1 MRMAKASGKTAQR
14 VRKEPAVIAVLVPV
28 ERIERAILLIR
39 GEKVILDADLA
50 ELYGVPTGRLNEQV
64 RRNGG
69 RFPSDFM
76 FQLTE
81 EEFLA
86 LRSQIAISKA
96 GRGGRRYS
104 PYAFTEHGA
113 IMAAN
118 VLSSERAV
126 AASVIVV
133 RAFVR
138 LRQILSSH
146 AELARQLKE
155 MEKTYDSQF
164 KKVFAA
170 IHSLMM
176 PPAPRDGGRIGF

>member
-1 MRMAKASGKTAQR
+1 MAKASGKTAQR
-14 VRKEPAVIAVLVPV
+14 VRKEPAVTAVLVPV

-126 AASVIVV
+126 AASVMVV

-155 MEKTYDSQF
+155 MEKTYDAQF

>member
-1 MRMAKASGKTAQR
+1 MAKASGKSVQR
-14 VRKEPAVIAVLVPV
+14 VRKVQEVTAVLVPV
-28 ERIERAILLIR
+28 ERIERSILLIR
-39 GEKVILDADLA
+39 GEKVMLDADLA
-50 ELYGVPTGRLNEQV
+50 QLYGVPTGRLNEQV

-69 RFPSDFM
+69 RFPGDFM
-76 FQLTE
+76 FQLTD
-81 EEFLA
+81 EEFSA

-96 GRGGRRYS
+96 GRGGRRYP

-155 MEKTYDSQF
+155 MEKSYDSQF
-164 KKVFAA
+164 KQLFAA
-170 IHSLMM
+170 IRSLMM
-176 PPAPRDGGRIGF
+176 TPVPRDGGRIGF

>member
-1 MRMAKASGKTAQR
+1 MGMAKPGVKSTRRAQK
-14 VRKEPAVIAVLVPV
+14 VPAVTEGLVPV
-28 ERIERAILLIR
+28 ERIERSILLIR

-50 ELYGVPTGRLNEQV
+50 ELYGVPTGRFNEQV

-126 AASVIVV
+126 AAS
-133 RAFVR
+133 
-138 LRQILSSH
+138 
-146 AELARQLKE
+146 
-155 MEKTYDSQF
+155 
-164 KKVFAA
+164 
-170 IHSLMM
+170 
-176 PPAPRDGGRIGF
+176 